1 MRALALLLLLTG
13 TGLAAGC
20 SESAVLEPPDRD
32 AGVSGDAAGSR
43 AAAELGVITRNLY
56 VGTDVDA
63 VISALRTPDPADDLP
78 ALVEAI
84 ETLRRTDFPARA
96 AAIADEIAKTDPHA
110 IGLQEVSQIDLTLP
124 PLGVDIHQDF
134 LSTLLAELNE
144 RGLAYDV
151 AAEVRNIEAAPFPG
165 VSLLDFDVLLVKR
178 GIEVGATTAQN
189 FSNNLGTVAP
199 GVILKRGW
207 VTAIVTIDG
216 TELTLASTHLE
227 SGNFPGFAE
236 LRAAQAQELV
246 GALDPARPAVLMGD
260 LNDAPGSPMYQ
271 VLVGAGFIDVWRALR
286 PGVVGNTCC
295 HLDDLSNKLP
305 DLEQRIDYIFA
316 RGLERPHAG
325 LIGKVEQLGE
335 VPADRLTG
343 PVSRIWPSDHA
354 GLAGKLRL
362 PTLVAGL

>member
-1 MRALALLLLLTG
+1 MRAVAVLLVLSG
-13 TGLAAGC
+13 TLGC
-20 SESAVLEPPDRD
+20 SESAVLEPSDRD
-32 AGVSGDAAGSR
+32 AGL
-43 AAAELGVITRNLY
+43 AAETPGSSAGVEVGVITRNLY

-63 VISALRTPDPADDLP
+63 VISALRTPDPADDIP
-78 ALVEAI
+78 ALVAAI

-96 AAIADEIAKTDPHA
+96 AAIADEIAQAHPHA

-134 LSTLLAELNE
+134 LATLLAELNE

-151 AAEVRNIEAAPFPG
+151 AAGVQNIEAAPFPG
-165 VSLLDFDVLLVKR
+165 VSLVDFDVLLVKR
-178 GIEVGATTAQN
+178 GVEVGATTAQN

-207 VTAIVTIDG
+207 VSAIVTIDG

-227 SGNFPGFAE
+227 SGNLPGLDQ

-246 GALDPARPAVLMGD
+246 GSLDPARPTVLMGD

-271 VLVGAGFIDVWRALR
+271 VLVGAGFTDLWRALR

-295 HLDDLSNKLP
+295 HAGDLSNQLP
-305 DLEQRIDYIFA
+305 DLTQRIDYIFA

-325 LIGKVEQLGE
+325 LIGRVDRLGE
-335 VPADRLTG
+335 VPADRIVG

-354 GLAGKLRL
+354 GLAAELPLTRL
-362 PTLVAGL
+362 LAGS